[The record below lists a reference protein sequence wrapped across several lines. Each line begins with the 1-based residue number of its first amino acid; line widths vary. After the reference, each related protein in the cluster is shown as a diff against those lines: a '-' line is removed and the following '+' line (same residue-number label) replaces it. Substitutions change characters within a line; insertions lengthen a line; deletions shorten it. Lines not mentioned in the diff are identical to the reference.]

1 MIRYSFQGFPF
12 LLKYADMI
20 DSPDSEIQEENL
32 KVSKKS
38 SFRTKIFPGPENSPV
53 IYLQHGMSN
62 RGIDDPR
69 ILTLAKHLKNTGAT
83 VYLPELPEVKGLE
96 ISVDTV
102 PNIRALFQEI
112 VNREGRAISF
122 LSASFSAGMGMV
134 ALSGKEEQKNLKSA
148 LLVGTYS
155 DFADTLPFILSN
167 YDVDPYAVHVLLYNY
182 ISKLRPKLSKL
193 EEFYFEAALDNG
205 LKRTGDEE
213 KSSKLLQKLGQKEK
227 DFVYRVQS
235 DPGFRMG
242 LVEPILSVLPPNFIL
257 RNSPKNFLSDWK
269 APIALLHGSDDA
281 VISPDESEQ
290 LFDSLG
296 NGKEEW
302 KVILRSK
309 LITHGDHLPFYTQL
323 GEIPKLAGLWG
334 FFLKNS
340 GL

>member
-1 MIRYSFQGFPF
+1 MIRYSIQGLPF

-20 DSPDSEIQEENL
+20 DSPESIIREESL
-32 KVSKKS
+32 KISNK
-38 SFRTKIFPGPENSPV
+38 SFRTKVFPGEKNSPV
-53 IYLQHGMSN
+53 VYLQHGMSN
-62 RGIDDPR
+62 RGIEDPR
-69 ILTLAKHLKNTGAT
+69 ILTLAKHLKNSGAT

-96 ISVDTV
+96 VSEDTV
-102 PNIRALFQEI
+102 PNIRSLFREI
-112 VNREGRAISF
+112 VAKEGRAISF

-155 DFADTLPFILSN
+155 DFGAALSFTLSN
-167 YDVDPYAVHVLLYNY
+167 YEVDPYAVHILLYNY
-182 ISKLRPKLSKL
+182 ISKLEPKLSKL

-205 LKRTGDEE
+205 LKRTGEEE
-213 KSSKLLQKLGQKEK
+213 KSSKLLKKLNRKERE
-227 DFVYRVQS
+227 FVDSVQS

-242 LVEPILSVLPPNFIL
+242 LAEPILSVLPPNFL
-257 RNSPKNFLSDWK
+257 FRNSPKNFLSDWK
-269 APIALLHGSDDA
+269 APIALLHGSDDP

-296 NGKEEW
+296 NGKRES
-302 KVILRSK
+302 KVILKSK

-334 FFLKNS
+334 FFLKKS

>member
-1 MIRYSFQGFPF
+1 MIQYSFQGLPF

-20 DSPDSEIQEENL
+20 DSPDVEMREEQL
-32 KVSKKS
+32 KIPKKS
-38 SFRTKIFPGPENSPV
+38 SFRTKIFPGQEHSPV

-69 ILTLAKHLKNTGAT
+69 ILTLAKHLRNSGAT
-83 VYLPELPEVKGLE
+83 VYLPELKEVKGLE
-96 ISVDTV
+96 ISDDTV
-102 PNIRALFQEI
+102 PNIRALFREI
-112 VNREGRAISF
+112 VKIEGKAISF

-167 YDVDPYAVHVLLYNY
+167 YDIDPYAVHVLLYNY
-182 ISKLRPKLSKL
+182 ISKLQPKLSKL

-205 LKRTGDEE
+205 LKRTGEEE
-213 KSSKLLQKLGQKEK
+213 KSSKLIQKLGKKEK
-227 DFVYRVQS
+227 EFVYSVQS
-235 DPGFRMG
+235 DPRFRMA

-269 APIALLHGSDDA
+269 APIALLHGFDDP
-281 VISPDESEQ
+281 VISPDESEL
-290 LFDSLG
+290 LFGSLG

-302 KVILRSK
+302 KVLLKSR

-334 FFLKNS
+334 FFLKKS

>member
-1 MIRYSFQGFPF
+1 MIRYSFQGLPF

-20 DSPDSEIQEENL
+20 DSPESAVREEHVR
-32 KVSKKS
+32 VSKKI
-38 SFRTKIFPGPENSPV
+38 SFRTKIFPGPEHSPA

-69 ILTLAKHLKNTGAT
+69 ILTLAKHLRNSGAT

-96 ISVDTV
+96 ISEDTV
-102 PNIRALFQEI
+102 PNIRTLFHEI
-112 VNREGRAISF
+112 VKREGQAISF

-155 DFADTLPFILSN
+155 DFAETLPFSLSN
-167 YDVDPYAVHVLLYNY
+167 YHLDPYAVHVLLYNY
-182 ISKLRPKLSKL
+182 ISKLEPKLSKL

-205 LKRTGDEE
+205 LKRMGEEE
-213 KSSKLLQKLGQKEK
+213 KAPKLLKKLNQKERE
-227 DFVYRVQS
+227 FVHSLQT
-235 DPGFRMG
+235 DPGFRMA
-242 LVEPILSVLPPNFIL
+242 LVEPILSVLPHNFIL
-257 RNSPKNFLSDWK
+257 RNSPKNYLSDWK
-269 APIALLHGSDDA
+269 APIALLHGSDDP

-290 LFDSLG
+290 LFGSLR
-296 NGKEEW
+296 NGKEEH
-302 KVILRSK
+302 KVILKSN

-334 FFLKNS
+334 FFLKKS